1 MLKVKNVAFIFLFIT
16 IFQFSFSQ
24 ENLDEGLYF
33 SSHEVNQDKRTS
45 LKLTPYKPIKVKDK
59 ISLEF
64 YANFRRGDGYYGNIF
79 KIIGNESINI
89 DFVGNL
95 SANKDNFWLS
105 VNNEILFSYD
115 WDNIPKGNYN
125 TWIKFKLELDFKN
138 AKVIF
143 WANSYKLTKKL
154 NQISKINSLE
164 IEYGKSTYK
173 SYSTSDVCPMS
184 IKNIRI
190 FDENNNLTR
199 YWPLGMHTK
208 DNVVFDEV
216 NKNKAIAINPI
227 WLIDQH
233 AFWKNYKNITFN
245 NLLGIAVDK
254 YKERFFFVE
263 PDKLIIYNQKDSSL
277 ETLNYNNYKLQCQ
290 SNAFF
295 YDNLKKELIAYSID
309 KNIYK
314 TFDFINLVWSST
326 NTLDCKETA
335 YLHHNKIVNPK
346 DSTLLTYGGYGYY
359 TYKSELNVFD
369 KNTKKIKKHNL
380 NNKITPRYLSSI
392 GKLDENTFLIFGG
405 YGSSSGKQGVGGKVY
420 KDLYSVDFKDYSVKK
435 IWELRDNSSTPFVPV
450 QSMVVDKNSNSF
462 YTLIYNNSQYNTS
475 LKLAKFNISDGNFEV
490 FPDSIPYK
498 FLDVKSDV
506 RFFLNSKKTKLNTIV
521 SNDNKVS
528 LYSLSYP
535 PLQSSEI
542 YQESIA
548 PNFFNV
554 KWIQYTII
562 LLVIVISILVV
573 LKLIKLKERKNVK
586 LVDEKVE
593 ISEEAPNDLVQ
604 HKTIQKKSAIY
615 LFGGFQVYDS
625 DGEDITGSFTPTL
638 KQLFLIILLSS
649 SKKRKGISSAKL
661 TDLLWPNKSENN
673 ARNNRNVNIS
683 KLRILIS
690 KIGEDIE
697 LSNENTY
704 WKIKFG
710 DTIFCDYLFVQN
722 TLIEKEKKELTKD
735 EIIEILDLVS
745 NGEISPDEHN
755 EWIDEFKENI
765 TNVLT
770 DDLIKLSSYIDSSK
784 LLLKLGNIILKYAPL
799 NEEAIKIK
807 CKALYKLGRRGSSK
821 KAYDEFCDLYY
832 KILAT
837 NFDNSFEQVIS

>member
-1 MLKVKNVAFIFLFIT
+1 MFKIKNTILLFLFIGL
-16 IFQFSFSQ
+16 FQNNFSQ
-24 ENLDEGLYF
+24 ENLDEGLFF

-45 LKLTPYKPIKVKDK
+45 LKLTPNKPIEVNDK
-59 ISLEF
+59 ISVEF

-95 SANKDNFWLS
+95 SSNKDNFWLA
-105 VNNEILFSYD
+105 VNNEILFSYK
-115 WDNIPKGNYN
+115 WENIPKGDYN
-125 TWIKFKLELDFKN
+125 SWIKFKLELDIKN
-138 AKVIF
+138 AKITF
-143 WANSYKLTKKL
+143 FTNGYKLTKKS

-164 IEYGKSTYK
+164 IEYGKSSYK

-190 FDENNNLTR
+190 FDEKNTLTR

-208 DNVVFDEV
+208 KNVVFDEV

-245 NLLGIAVDK
+245 NLLGIAVDNH
-254 YKERFFFVE
+254 KERFFFIE
-263 PDKLIIYNQKDSSL
+263 PDKLIIYDEKNSSL
-277 ETLNYNNYKLQCQ
+277 DTLNYNNYTLRCQ

-295 YDNLKKELIAYSID
+295 YDNLKNELIAYSID
-309 KNIYK
+309 RDIYK
-314 TFDFINLVWSST
+314 NFNFTNLVWSSSD
-326 NTLDCKETA
+326 TLDCKETA
-335 YLHHNKIVNPK
+335 YLHHNKIINPK
-346 DSTLLTYGGYGYY
+346 DSTLLTFGGYGYY
-359 TYKSELNVFD
+359 TYKSELIEFD
-369 KNTKKIKKHNL
+369 QNSKKIKKHNL
-380 NNKITPRYLSSI
+380 DTKITPRYLSSI
-392 GKLDENTFLIFGG
+392 GKFDQNTFLIFGG

-420 KDLYSVDFKDYSVKK
+420 NDLYSVDFKDYSVKK
-435 IWELRDNSSTPFVPV
+435 IWELQDNSSSPFVPV
-450 QSMVVDKNSNSF
+450 NSMVVDKNSNSF

-475 LKLAKFNISDGNFEV
+475 LKLAKFDISENSFEV

-506 RFFLNSKKTKLNTIV
+506 KFFLNSKKSKLNTLV
-521 SNDNKVS
+521 SYDNKVS
-528 LYSLSYP
+528 LYSMSYP
-535 PLQSSEI
+535 PLQSLDI

-548 PNFFNV
+548 PNFFDA
-554 KWIQYTII
+554 KWIRYIII
-562 LLVIVISILVV
+562 LIVIAVTILLV
-573 LKLIKLKERKNVK
+573 LKLIKLKGRKNVK
-586 LVDEKVE
+586 LIDEKIE
-593 ISEEAPNDLVQ
+593 ILEEAPEDLVQ
-604 HKTIQKKSAIY
+604 DKIIQKKSAIY

-649 SKKRKGISSAKL
+649 SKKRKGISSTKL

-690 KIGEDIE
+690 KIGEDIQ

-722 TLIEKEKKELTKD
+722 TLIEKAKKELTKD

-770 DDLIKLSSYIDSSK
+770 DDLIKLSSYIDNSK
-784 LLLKLGNIILKYAPL
+784 HLLKLGNIILKYAPL

-832 KILAT
+832 KILAS